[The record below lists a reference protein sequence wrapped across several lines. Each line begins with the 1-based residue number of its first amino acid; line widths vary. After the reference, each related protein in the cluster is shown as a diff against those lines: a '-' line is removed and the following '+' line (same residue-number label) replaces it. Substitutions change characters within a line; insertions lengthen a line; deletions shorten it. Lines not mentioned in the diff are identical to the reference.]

1 MGQRSVLRPCKE
13 LESTCSWSG
22 QLLTQLTSTAMTT
35 MVLGMRLGRSSSHV
49 AAACTTPAPPDRAMN
64 EMALNSRHSGSWRA
78 LRGNAA
84 KTVKA
89 KSIRTTEL
97 WLPRIWMETVECRS
111 MQFARLVLTLLLEP
125 LKSRTQQITAA

>member
-35 MVLGMRLGRSSSHV
+35 MVLGMRLDRSSSHV
-49 AAACTTPAPPDRAMN
+49 AAACTTPAPPDRAMSV
-64 EMALNSRHSGSWRA
+64 MALNSRHSGSWRV
-78 LRGNAA
+78 LRG
-84 KTVKA
+84 KTAKA
-89 KSIRTTEL
+89 KSIQTTEL
-97 WLPRIWMETVECRS
+97 WQPRIWMETVECRS